1 MQNVSKNPTKAE
13 IAEIIS
19 RSEHTAAKWL
29 KDSSNSDMYFWPAEK
44 HQHAHVAA
52 HFGVEDYTKGIAV
65 ND

>member
-1 MQNVSKNPTKAE
+1 MQNVSKNPTKAV

-19 RSEHTAAKWL
+19 KSEHTAAKWL
-29 KDSSNSDMYFWPAEK
+29 KDSGNGDMYFWPAEK
-44 HQHAHVAA
+44 HQHAQVAA